1 MKGVIQNINDITDSR
16 EMLEAKP
23 HPFTII
29 FMYILIALLGAAL
42 IWSYFGEIDIVVKA
56 KGIVR
61 PNDKISTIK
70 NVVSGKIKTINMK
83 ESSFV
88 KKGDILYSL
97 NTEAIDLK
105 LEQTEEL
112 YRKSKIEY
120 NNLCKFRES
129 IFKKKNL
136 FDLNNELE
144 RDYYYKYEK
153 YKMDVEEEAHNK
165 ELINKKVVELKSKID
180 NEELLLK
187 SINDNVNYF
196 DKKDNNEYYY
206 MYEGYRIKKDELE
219 KKVNFTENNY
229 KRYKELFESGS
240 ISKKEFEDIE
250 NYYEEAKMSLEKFK
264 NENISK
270 LSNDILQN
278 KLLLS
283 QTIIEK
289 NKLFRSAK
297 VKEQGNFTYLET
309 DTIVSLDELIKKKE
323 VEIQDINLK
332 LNELKENK
340 KQCIIKAPIDGILKI
355 QKELNVGDN
364 VIGGEDIATIIPK
377 KQNEFKVKIY
387 VENKD
392 ISNIKVGDTVK
403 YHFKALPFK
412 EYGELKGKISNI
424 ASDASFDENSGLSYF
439 VEGSLENKPVYG
451 YKGDVKKV
459 KVGMTADVYI
469 VTKRKKIL
477 HYILEKLDLR
487 S

>member
-1 MKGVIQNINDITDSR
+1 MKDIIQNINDITDST

-29 FMYILIALLGAAL
+29 FMFILISLLGAAL
-42 IWSYFGEIDIVVKA
+42 TWSYFGELDIVVKA

-61 PNDKISTIK
+61 PNNKISTIK
-70 NVVSGKIKTINMK
+70 NVVPGKIKTLDMK
-83 ESSFV
+83 ESNFV

-97 NTEAIDLK
+97 NTETIDLK
-105 LEQTEEL
+105 LKQTEEL
-112 YRKSKIEY
+112 YKKSEVEY
-120 NNLCKFRES
+120 KNLYKFKES
-129 IFKKKNL
+129 IIKKKNL

-144 RDYYYKYEK
+144 KDYYYKYEK
-153 YKMDVEEEAHNK
+153 YKMDIQEESHNK
-165 ELINKKVVELKSKID
+165 ELINEKVNELKNKIE
-180 NEELLLK
+180 NEDFLLK
-187 SINDNVNYF
+187 SINNNINYF
-196 DKKDNNEYYY
+196 DAKNNNEYYH
-206 MYEGYRIKKDELE
+206 MYEGFKVKKDELE

-229 KRYKELFESGS
+229 KRYKELFESGVV
-240 ISKKEFEDIE
+240 SKKEFEDIE
-250 NYYEEAKMSLEKFK
+250 NYYEEAKMNLQKFK
-264 NENISK
+264 SENISK

-283 QTIIEK
+283 QTTIEK
-289 NKLFRSAK
+289 NKLFRSVN
-297 VKEQGNFTYLET
+297 VKDEGDFTYLET

-323 VEIQDINLK
+323 IEMQDINVNLK
-332 LNELKENK
+332 GLKSSR
-340 KQCIIKAPIDGILKI
+340 KQCIIKAPINGVLQVK
-355 QKELNVGDN
+355 KELTIGDN
-364 VIGGEDIATIIPK
+364 VVGGEDIATIIPK
-377 KQNEFKVKIY
+377 KQNEFKIKIY
-387 VENKD
+387 VENED

-439 VEGSLENKPVYG
+439 VEGSLENNPVYG
-451 YKGDVKKV
+451 YKGDMKKV
-459 KVGMTADVYI
+459 KVGMTADVHI